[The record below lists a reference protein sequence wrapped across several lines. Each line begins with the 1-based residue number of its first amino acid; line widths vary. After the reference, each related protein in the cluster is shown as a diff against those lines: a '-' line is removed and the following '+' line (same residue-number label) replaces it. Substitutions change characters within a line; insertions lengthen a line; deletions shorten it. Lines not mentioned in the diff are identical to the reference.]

1 VAKDPVLD
9 MRERG
14 NKNEITLAP
23 GRTLDNKYTLM
34 TEHVCPVGALTSRD
48 FRFKARVWFLKS
60 QPSVCSG
67 CATGC
72 NMLVD
77 YDPRSNVAH
86 RLRPRDNAGVN
97 QFWMCDDGMMSYKR
111 FYEGRI
117 TTGLLR
123 AGSEQNEVEIDEAL
137 AAAANTLRGVSA
149 DKLAI
154 VLSAQHSNEDN
165 LALVKL
171 ARELGASKLYL
182 AALGGWDGDDILRHS
197 DNNPNRAGAEL
208 VAGQAL
214 KGLKDL
220 AQDAQS
226 GAVEGALALGW
237 ASAES
242 AAELAALARI
252 KLVSLSSNT
261 GALPSLAQVVVPVTV
276 HAETFGTFVNAKRI
290 PQQFKR
296 AVFPPEGVR
305 SAWETLAALSQQI
318 GRDIRLG
325 SLKEVRAALPA
336 DANAALTAANK
347 PAQEAHV

>member
-1 VAKDPVLD
+1 L
-9 MRERG
+9 R
-14 NKNEITLAP
+14 
-23 GRTLDNKYTLM
+23 
-34 TEHVCPVGALTSRD
+34 S
-48 FRFKARVWFLKS
+48 
-60 QPSVCSG
+60 SG
-67 CATGC
+67 
-72 NMLVD
+72 
-77 YDPRSNVAH
+77 
-86 RLRPRDNAGVN
+86 
-97 QFWMCDDGMMSYKR
+97 
-111 FYEGRI
+111 
-117 TTGLLR
+117 
-123 AGSEQNEVEIDEAL
+123 EQSEVEIEEAL
-137 AAAANTLRGVSA
+137 AAAANTLRGVPS

-171 ARELGASKLYL
+171 ARELGTSRLYL
-182 AALGGWDGDDILRHS
+182 AALGGWDGDDILRHA
-197 DNNPNRAGAEL
+197 DNNPNRAGAQL
-208 VAGQAL
+208 VAGQEL
-214 KGLKDL
+214 KSLKDL

-226 GAVEGALALGW
+226 GAIEAALALGW

-252 KLVSLSSNT
+252 KLISLSSSM

-276 HAETFGTFVNAKRI
+276 HAETFGTFVNAKGI
-290 PQQFKR
+290 AQQFKR

-336 DANAALTAANK
+336 AN